1 MDGSSQMRG
10 QNKQQQQQPKKHSS
24 DNAETAFS
32 ITPFSD
38 LVSNIGHK
46 GNHNGAV
53 YLFRSSFKTQVILTA
68 RLRKV
73 LLAVRAEAVKIPT
86 AIFLCQHEL
95 SQTTSLHLP
104 VTKKSIFLFD

>member
-10 QNKQQQQQPKKHSS
+10 QNKQQHQQPKKHSS
-24 DNAETAFS
+24 DNAETERS

-38 LVSNIGHK
+38 LVSNIGNK

-68 RLRKV
+68 SLRKV
-73 LLAVRAEAVKIPT
+73 LLTVRAEAVNSDSHVFVPT
-86 AIFLCQHEL
+86 
-95 SQTTSLHLP
+95 
-104 VTKKSIFLFD
+104 

>member
-10 QNKQQQQQPKKHSS
+10 QNKQQQQQPKKQFRH
-24 DNAETAFS
+24 AEITSS

-38 LVSNIGHK
+38 LVSNIGNK
-46 GNHNGAV
+46 AKHNGAV

-86 AIFLCQHEL
+86 AIFLCKHEL
-95 SQTTSLHLP
+95 S
-104 VTKKSIFLFD
+104 

>member
-24 DNAETAFS
+24 DNAEAARS

-38 LVSNIGHK
+38 LVSNIGNK

-53 YLFRSSFKTQVILTA
+53 YLFRTSFKTQAILTA
-68 RLRKV
+68 RLKKV
-73 LLAVRAEAVKIPT
+73 LLAVRAEAVNSDSHLFVPT
-86 AIFLCQHEL
+86 
-95 SQTTSLHLP
+95 
-104 VTKKSIFLFD
+104 